1 MNVAEKK
8 IFEDVLTQTGFSIV
22 ANSEGLYKLSHKNSD
37 TTDFVQTSGYNL
49 LESLRRLTSS
59 SLAKDALR

>member
-8 IFEDVLTQTGFSIV
+8 IFEDVLANTGFSIV
-22 ANSEGLYKLSHKNSD
+22 SNNEGLYKLSHKNSD

-59 SLAKDALR
+59 SVAKGILS